1 MDTLRSKVTSAWAL
15 KEELIL
21 KSLGKGFVLFRF
33 QSETDMLNIW
43 KRGPVR
49 VEGQLLR
56 FQRWRPEFK
65 VEDEDITHRLAWV
78 RFPNHPQEY
87 WDEEILLTMAKAV
100 GRPVAIDRRMKD
112 SHYDHFAGIYI
123 DLDDSQPW
131 VEEIYVEREH
141 ASSSDIFLF
150 KQVVKYENPLSRCVH
165 CRRFGHR
172 PDECPIMRRDNE
184 PEGMVPGENYAD
196 ARPPVVRRR
205 REWRP
210 LEVRSEMAAPSN
222 LEAEV
227 AGTSLGDPIVMDS
240 FPDRMGD
247 YNDLN
252 PSETRSP
259 AVLRVDEGILNQ
271 LPKDGPIVSIFL
283 SYVPLV
289 DGSQSNGQADL
300 ESGSGPDSSDDES
313 GSYVQN
319 EGTGIIHH
327 ELSEPQMGEEESYS
341 EIPFTTLT
349 RKKPE
354 REDEDRS

>member
-78 RFPNHPQEY
+78 RFPNIPQEY

-112 SHYDHFAGIYI
+112 SHYDHFARICI

-141 ASSSDIFLF
+141 TSSSDIFIF
-150 KQVVKYENPLSRCVH
+150 KQVVEYENPLSRCVH
-165 CRRFGHR
+165 CRRF
-172 PDECPIMRRDNE
+172 
-184 PEGMVPGENYAD
+184 A
-196 ARPPVVRRR
+196 
-205 REWRP
+205 
-210 LEVRSEMAAPSN
+210 
-222 LEAEV
+222 
-227 AGTSLGDPIVMDS
+227 T
-240 FPDRMGD
+240 
-247 YNDLN
+247 
-252 PSETRSP
+252 
-259 AVLRVDEGILNQ
+259 
-271 LPKDGPIVSIFL
+271 
-283 SYVPLV
+283 
-289 DGSQSNGQADL
+289 
-300 ESGSGPDSSDDES
+300 SGPPEKRVASS
-313 GSYVQN
+313 
-319 EGTGIIHH
+319 
-327 ELSEPQMGEEESYS
+327 
-341 EIPFTTLT
+341 
-349 RKKPE
+349 
-354 REDEDRS
+354 RSAV